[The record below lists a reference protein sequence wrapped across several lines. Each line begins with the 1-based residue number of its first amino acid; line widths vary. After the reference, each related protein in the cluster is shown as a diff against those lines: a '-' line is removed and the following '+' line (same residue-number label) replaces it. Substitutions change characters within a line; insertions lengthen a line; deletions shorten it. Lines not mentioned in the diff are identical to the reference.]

1 MQWPQVMAVLAHLVV
16 ASRGEI
22 SEKRV
27 WPREP
32 PGQVC
37 LMVFL
42 CRFRSPQC
50 LSPSYLP
57 LRCMAGGCG
66 RLLRGPESCSL
77 GCAQATQCALCLRR
91 PHCGWCTWGGQDG
104 GGRCL
109 EGGLSGPRD
118 GETGGFGD
126 GVRGAG
132 PCLCSDRGVGA
143 ENERGGPHR
152 WSSGKVGARARG
164 AGWEVQRLALQQ
176 SLVSS
181 CQG

>member
-1 MQWPQVMAVLAHLVV
+1 MA
-16 ASRGEI
+16 
-22 SEKRV
+22 
-27 WPREP
+27 
-32 PGQVC
+32 
-37 LMVFL
+37 FL
-42 CRFRSPQC
+42 CHFCSPQC

-126 GVRGAG
+126 EVRGAS
-132 PCLCSDRGVGA
+132 PCLGSDRGVGV

-152 WSSGKVGARARG
+152 WCSGKVGARARG
-164 AGWEVQRLALQQ
+164 AGWEVQRLGLQQ

>member
-1 MQWPQVMAVLAHLVV
+1 MPDGL
-16 ASRGEI
+16 
-22 SEKRV
+22 
-27 WPREP
+27 P
-32 PGQVC
+32 PPFP
-37 LMVFL
+37 L
-42 CRFRSPQC
+42 PQC

-126 GVRGAG
+126 GVRVWPLSGF
-132 PCLCSDRGVGA
+132 RQ
-143 ENERGGPHR
+143 GG
-152 WSSGKVGARARG
+152 WCG
-164 AGWEVQRLALQQ
+164 E
-176 SLVSS
+176 
-181 CQG
+181 